1 MIFKALA
8 RVFFLLKGTFFSFVR
23 KKIATFFLLLLIS
36 TAMEC
41 IGPQL
46 LSPHAASGEKIIVRT
61 DGTCSLANVDYERS
75 TQPQDTRTK
84 ANGTNAY
91 QKRLSIERIVID
103 RHFSVG
109 YVIKDVVSGPG
120 GDRTLVQTGKSY
132 AFYTLISAIVFE
144 QR

>member
-1 MIFKALA
+1 MRISFFRNGAIRFAVLTSDRHSGRILA
-8 RVFFLLKGTFFSFVR
+8 QSG
-23 KKIATFFLLLLIS
+23 IARIKT
-36 TAMEC
+36 
-41 IGPQL
+41 
-46 LSPHAASGEKIIVRT
+46 
-61 DGTCSLANVDYERS
+61 
-75 TQPQDTRTK
+75 
-84 ANGTNAY
+84 NGTNAY